1 MARALITFIADFL
14 SSPANLFSLF
24 IDFTPPLKK
33 NPRKESKI
41 PSFYDSRRK
50 VTGGRTFK
58 VNKKGK
64 LGK

>member
-33 NPRKESKI
+33 ILEKSQKFPVFMTHKE
-41 PSFYDSRRK
+41 
-50 VTGGRTFK
+50 TGGRTFK